1 MCINPRTIKN
11 NRYDYHPLWHR
22 AFLQVPCNECE
33 ECRNSARN
41 QLSSRLSVQA
51 WQTLLSLGF
60 VLFLTFTYNNEHLPY
75 IKYNGK
81 TCPGFS
87 RKDVLQFLRAL
98 HRYYDKKGMKFYHFL
113 VCEYGK
119 NTKRPHYHCMF
130 FLPYGFDHQKFAE
143 KAREFWTHMYIKEKD
158 IYTNNGYMFPGKKG
172 VKLGKH
178 LCRSIKSACVYTA
191 KYSCK
196 DLSFYRLPIVAEI
209 CSCDEL
215 KKQYANYLPKVFQ
228 SCNLGY
234 SWFHEYLL
242 SNPAAVKCTNPAT
255 LQSINIPTY
264 AINKFCY
271 NTYKGDELNSKG
283 ERKVI
288 RELNENGYARRIA
301 LLDVF
306 IQNRA
311 DKYVHTYGYSLLDAE
326 QMAIYHYVYR
336 GLSSRQLYNWF
347 DEIKRYKWW
356 IDENLDD
363 SCGLFSS
370 DVYHHIFS
378 FSLQRFSFLGV
389 AAPVHETLKKMSDG
403 YDFVK
408 DCVKLHKYVVVDEI
422 LPKDIHIPP
431 GVPPRL
437 VRVAYAS
444 EMCEADMR
452 ATHIN
457 DVLADSRQ
465 REVVEELHYLTNPG
479 ADYQEGTADN
489 CW

>member
-1 MCINPRTIKN
+1 
-11 NRYDYHPLWHR
+11 
-22 AFLQVPCNECE
+22 
-33 ECRNSARN
+33 
-41 QLSSRLSVQA
+41 
-51 WQTLLSLGF
+51 
-60 VLFLTFTYNNEHLPY
+60 
-75 IKYNGK
+75 
-81 TCPGFS
+81 
-87 RKDVLQFLRAL
+87 
-98 HRYYDKKGMKFYHFL
+98 
-113 VCEYGK
+113 
-119 NTKRPHYHCMF
+119 
-130 FLPYGFDHQKFAE
+130 
-143 KAREFWTHMYIKEKD
+143 MYVKEKD
-158 IYTNNGYMFPGKKG
+158 IYTNNGYMFPGKTG

-196 DLSFYRLPIVAEI
+196 DLSFYRIPLVAEI

-234 SWFHEYLL
+234 SWFHEYL
-242 SNPAAVKCTNPAT
+242 SANPAAVKCTNPAT

-288 RELNENGYARRIA
+288 RELNENGYARRMA

-311 DKYVHTYGYSLLDAE
+311 DKYEHTYGYSPLFAE
-326 QMAIYHYVYR
+326 RMAIYHYVYR

-347 DEIKRYKWW
+347 VEIKNYKWW

-370 DVYHHIFS
+370 DVYHYIFS

-389 AAPVHETLKKMSDG
+389 DPPVQETLKKMSDG
-403 YDFVK
+403 YDFIK
-408 DCVKLHKYVVVDEI
+408 DCVKLHKYVFFEEV

-431 GVPPRL
+431 GVPPYL

-444 EMCEADMR
+444 EVCEADMR

-457 DVLADSRQ
+457 DVLADANQ
-465 REVVEELHYLTNPG
+465 REIDEELHYLANPG
-479 ADYQEGTADN
+479 VDYQEGTADN